1 MWVVQLSSIEIE
13 LIDYSSVHDTSITHN
28 SLEQEAQ
35 CHGSEKN
42 GWVSSWVNLEGTVL
56 QIYIQVG
63 HCDKIMASIATSTR
77 PMAGFVEALQS
88 FVTAMEPEASF
99 TMLVEEQ
106 AGEDGMTTTPIYTQ
120 IL

>member
-1 MWVVQLSSIEIE
+1 
-13 LIDYSSVHDTSITHN
+13 
-28 SLEQEAQ
+28 
-35 CHGSEKN
+35 
-42 GWVSSWVNLEGTVL
+42 
-56 QIYIQVG
+56 
-63 HCDKIMASIATSTR
+63 MASIATSTR

-99 TMLVEEQ
+99 TMPVEEQ